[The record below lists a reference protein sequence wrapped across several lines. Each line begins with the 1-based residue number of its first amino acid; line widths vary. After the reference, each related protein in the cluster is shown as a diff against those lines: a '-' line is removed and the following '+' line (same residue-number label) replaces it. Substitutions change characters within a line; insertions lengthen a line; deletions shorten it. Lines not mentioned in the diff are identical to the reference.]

1 MTALCLEQKIED
13 SQLKKSELPA
23 PKLVATPDG
32 IPNEIFGD
40 VAMIAEFM
48 NTYKGLLVP
57 DEDVP
62 VNSSTLFLS

>member
-1 MTALCLEQKIED
+1 M
-13 SQLKKSELPA
+13 